1 VVQIAILI
9 LLSSLLLS
17 GCGDGLYPPTSG
29 DYVKTDSGF
38 GQAQAWGIDF
48 EIRNTGG
55 GGAAVQMS
63 GVRNVDPEKTGARR
77 TITMG
82 QYEIV
87 LEKVPGT
94 PITMTINDESY
105 GTVEIGDSIRIA
117 RKIVR
122 VNGVVREP
130 ESSESDGAEDSGSE
144 ETAAPVTTDAGE
156 KEGFE

>member
-1 VVQIAILI
+1 MRIAILI
-9 LLSSLLLS
+9 LLSSILLS
-17 GCGDGLYPPTSG
+17 GCGDDLYPPSSG
-29 DYVKTDSGF
+29 DYVRTDSGL

-55 GGAAVQMS
+55 GGAAVGGS
-63 GVRNVDPEKTGARR
+63 GGRNVDPEKTDARK
-77 TITMG
+77 TVTLG

-94 PITMTINDESY
+94 PITMTINDQTY
-105 GTVEIGDSIRIA
+105 GTVEVGDRVTIA

-130 ESSESDGAEDSGSE
+130 ESSESDGTEDSGSE
-144 ETAAPVTTDAGE
+144 EAAAPASAASE
-156 KEGFE
+156 ESEGSE

>member
-1 VVQIAILI
+1 M
-9 LLSSLLLS
+9 LS

-29 DYVKTDSGF
+29 DYVKTDSGL

-55 GGAAVQMS
+55 GGAAVGGS
-63 GVRNVDPEKTGARR
+63 GGRNVDPEKTDARK
-77 TITMG
+77 TLTLG

-94 PITMTINDESY
+94 PITMTINDQTY
-105 GTVEIGDSIRIA
+105 GTVEVGDRVRIA

-130 ESSESDGAEDSGSE
+130 ESSESDGTEDSSSE
-144 ETAAPVTTDAGE
+144 EAAAQTPTASE
-156 KEGFE
+156 ESEGAE